1 MDKAYFC
8 SMLKDNIYRKKRL
21 IRSLLGVAALVATLY
36 SCASMGRPDGGP
48 FDETP
53 PRFIGSTPAAGA
65 VNTKKSKI
73 VLDFD
78 EFIKLEKASEKVVVS
93 PPQSVILRLHS
104 LQGPLS
110 IQWRYR
116 APCLKLLIWNPLK
129 VCWWDYIPT

>member
-65 VNTKKSKI
+65 VKS
-73 VLDFD
+73 
-78 EFIKLEKASEKVVVS
+78 
-93 PPQSVILRLHS
+93 QRLS
-104 LQGPLS
+104 LISMSLLN
-110 IQWRYR
+110 
-116 APCLKLLIWNPLK
+116 LKRPVK
-129 VCWWDYIPT
+129 R